1 MSTPLQTSGAGTP
14 GTATPQTEAKALLT
28 VPGQS
33 PLHRVKNVP
42 GYSTPVFKGKEEQR
56 AQVQANIAKQ
66 VCTISTSRCSHDQR
80 NNHWYT
86 HW

>member
-1 MSTPLQTSGAGTP
+1 MSTPQPASGASSP
-14 GTATPQTEAKALLT
+14 GTATPQTEAKTLLAA
-28 VPGQS
+28 S

-66 VCTISTSRCSHDQR
+66 VRTIYIMRCSCD
-80 NNHWYT
+80 
-86 HW
+86 